1 MDALQS
7 VVQKATSN
15 AGAVFVE
22 YGALLIVDANNEEL
36 GIIKILFCLLMNKS

>member
-1 MDALQS
+1 MMHRCCGGCVDALQS

-22 YGALLIVDANNEEL
+22 YGALLIVDASVMMRSW
-36 GIIKILFCLLMNKS
+36 G